1 MDIKKG
7 DTVEILSG
15 SDRGKRGIVL
25 HALPKEDR
33 LVVEGVNLQKKHS
46 RQTKQTGSGRA
57 IQSGAV
63 EFPAPIHISNV
74 VLVCPKCEKPTRAL
88 RRTDENGERSRICK
102 ICENPL
108 DAVRK

>member
-7 DTVEILSG
+7 DTVEVLSG
-15 SDRGKRGIVL
+15 TDRGTRGVVL
-25 HALPKEDR
+25 HAMPKEER
-33 LVVEGVNLQKKHS
+33 LIVEGVNLQKKHS
-46 RQTKQTGSGRA
+46 RQTTQTGSGRA
-57 IQSGAV
+57 IKGGTV

-74 VLVCPKCEKPTRAL
+74 KLVCPKCEKLTRVV
-88 RRTDENGERSRICK
+88 RKSDEKGRARYCK